1 MTNEP
6 SKPYLLWITSMR
18 DGRDHAVSD
27 AELDT
32 GSKNGHY
39 RALCGHDVIP
49 TAMTAPPGQRCPNCA
64 LQRAVRTRVDPA
76 TDRSTPRFM
85 ARLTSWIRA
94 AVRTTNAAVQRPAGQ
109 VT

>member
-1 MTNEP
+1 MSAVTNEP
-6 SKPYLLWITSMR
+6 SKPYLLWITSVR

-49 TAMTAPPGQRCPNCA
+49 TAMTAPPGQRCPTCA
-64 LQRAVRTRVDPA
+64 LRRAALTRVDRA
-76 TDRSTPRFM
+76 TDTGMPRLM

-94 AVRTTNAAVQRPAGQ
+94 AVTTTNAAV
-109 VT
+109 